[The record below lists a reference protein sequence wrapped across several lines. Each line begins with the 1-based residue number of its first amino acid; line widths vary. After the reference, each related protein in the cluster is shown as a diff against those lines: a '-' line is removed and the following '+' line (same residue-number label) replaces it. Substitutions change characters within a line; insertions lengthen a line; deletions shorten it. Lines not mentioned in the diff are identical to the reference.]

1 MWKAIHIEKK
11 KKREIIET
19 ILGKKFLVCG
29 RRKSGSE
36 NESGEEE
43 KNCILITKG
52 HKNKGLRKGQKSD
65 FNYCLY

>member
-11 KKREIIET
+11 REIMET
-19 ILGKKFLVCG
+19 ILRKKYIVSG

>member
-43 KNCILITKG
+43 KNCILITKR
-52 HKNKGLRKGQKSD
+52 HKKQRPKKRAKV
-65 FNYCLY
+65 

>member
-1 MWKAIHIEKK
+1 MWKAIH
-11 KKREIIET
+11 KREIMET
-19 ILGKKFLVCG
+19 ILRKKYLASG

-36 NESGEEE
+36 NEIGEEE

-65 FNYCLY
+65 F